1 MRIENIHI
9 TGAAQIETDVSINN
23 VRIGNGVKIARRC
36 SIYGSPDSIL
46 QIGEHSYIG
55 MNCIINGWAAQ
66 ISIGRHVSMAQNVN
80 IMADS
85 GPNASPVL
93 QQVYPLQAAPV
104 TLGDHCWIGASAIIM
119 PGVSLGQCCVVA
131 ANSFV
136 DRSFPDFSVIGGAP
150 ARLLKTLDPAD
161 LNRDIVH
168 D

>member
-9 TGAAQIETDVSINN
+9 TGTAQIETDVSINN

-36 SIYGSPDSIL
+36 SIYGSPDFIL
-46 QIGEHSYIG
+46 NIGEHSYIG

-66 ISIGRHVSMAQNVN
+66 ISIGCHVSMAQNVN

-85 GPNASPVL
+85 GPNASPL
-93 QQVYPLQAAPV
+93 MQQFYPLQAAPV
-104 TLGDHCWIGASAIIM
+104 TLGDHCWIGASTIIM
-119 PGVSLGQCCVVA
+119 PGVSLGRCCVVA

-136 DRSFPDFSVIGGAP
+136 DCSFPDYSVICGTP
-150 ARLLKTLDPAD
+150 ARLLKTLDPVD
-161 LNRDIVH
+161 LPGNVAH

>member
-9 TGAAQIETDVSINN
+9 SGVAQIETDVSINN
-23 VRIGNGVKIARRC
+23 VIIGNGVKIARRC

-66 ISIGRHVSMAQNVN
+66 VIIGRHVSVAQNVN

-85 GPNASPVL
+85 GPNASPL
-93 QQVYPLQAAPV
+93 MQQVYPLTKAPV
-104 TLGDHCWIGASAIIM
+104 TLGDHCWIGASVIIM
-119 PGVSLGQCCVVA
+119 PGVTLGRCCVVA
-131 ANSFV
+131 TNSFV
-136 DRSFPDFSVIGGAP
+136 DQSFPNYSVIGGTP
-150 ARLLKTLDPAD
+150 ARLIKMLDPAQLKED
-161 LNRDIVH
+161 MSH